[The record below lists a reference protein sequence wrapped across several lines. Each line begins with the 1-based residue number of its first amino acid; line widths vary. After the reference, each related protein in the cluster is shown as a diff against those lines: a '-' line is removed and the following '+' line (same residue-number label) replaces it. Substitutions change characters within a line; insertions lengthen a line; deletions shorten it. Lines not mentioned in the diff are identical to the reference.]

1 MLNAERK
8 FADCLELR
16 GFLHGLKDS
25 VGGGEPVG
33 DPTHLSQAAV
43 THHLSPCVDLCADL
57 TYLLCHMEFWNLET
71 IHLATMILR

>member
-25 VGGGEPVG
+25 VCGGEPVG

-57 TYLLCHMEFWNLET
+57 TYLLIFSQSKLHSFG
-71 IHLATMILR
+71 HLQEPSF